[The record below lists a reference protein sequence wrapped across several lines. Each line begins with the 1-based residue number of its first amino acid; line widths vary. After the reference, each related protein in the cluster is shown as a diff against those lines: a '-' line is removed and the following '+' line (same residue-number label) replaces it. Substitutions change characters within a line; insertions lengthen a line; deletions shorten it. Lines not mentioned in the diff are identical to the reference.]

1 MGYGEAGGDDPT
13 SRCRRSFHEAPIEA
27 REPTTVGKDLP
38 MNLYWVETADGAEDW
53 FVVAPSARRAT
64 RWHERAEGYDRGDA
78 FATLV
83 LRIPSA
89 LEAPE
94 GWPSHELLL
103 SCGARFRRAETPRV
117 VEIDGRPF
125 IEGYLE
131 AEVRLRA
138 DDQFEALDRGRPNE
152 TKRRSLQ

>member
-1 MGYGEAGGDDPT
+1 MMTFVAGKF
-13 SRCRRSFHEAPIEA
+13 S
-27 REPTTVGKDLP
+27 

-53 FVVAPSARRAT
+53 FVVATSARRAA
-64 RWHERAEGYDRGDA
+64 RWHERAEGYDSGDA

-83 LRIPSA
+83 LRIPSERA
-89 LEAPE
+89 APE

-103 SCGARFRRAETPRV
+103 ACGARFRRDETPQV
-117 VEIDGRPF
+117 VEIGGRRF

-131 AEVRLRA
+131 AEIRQRA
-138 DDQFEALDRGRPNE
+138 DDRFEAAGRGRPNE